1 MKNLSS
7 ISISRKFQLLFFGVA
22 FFPLFAFSQSNPEKS
37 KQSDYPQI
45 SNTQAAP
52 ASHPADNQDKSQKW
66 SEEPRY
72 NVKKRN
78 KKIERTKTE
87 QSKGTETVTEGESTR
102 GETKKERKS
111 KK

>member
-1 MKNLSS
+1 M
-7 ISISRKFQLLFFGVA
+7 FFGVA
-22 FFPLFAFSQSNPEKS
+22 FFPVFAFAQSNPEKS

-45 SNTQAAP
+45 TNTQAAP
-52 ASHPADNQDKSQKW
+52 ASHPTDNQGKSQKW

-87 QSKGTETVTEGESTR
+87 QSAGTVTETEVQSTR
-102 GETKKERKS
+102 GETTKERK
-111 KK
+111 KRK

>member
-1 MKNLSS
+1 MKTILSTALS
-7 ISISRKFQLLFFGVA
+7 TKFRIMFFGVA
-22 FFPLFAFSQSNPEKS
+22 FFPVFAFAQSNPEKS

-45 SNTQAAP
+45 TNTQTAP

-87 QSKGTETVTEGESTR
+87 QSTGTETVKEAESTR
-102 GETKKERKS
+102 GETTKERK
-111 KK
+111 KRK